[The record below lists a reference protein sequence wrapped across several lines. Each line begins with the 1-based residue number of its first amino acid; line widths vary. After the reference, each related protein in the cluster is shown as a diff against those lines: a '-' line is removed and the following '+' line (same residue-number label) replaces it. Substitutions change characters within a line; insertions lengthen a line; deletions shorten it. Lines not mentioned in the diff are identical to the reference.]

1 MRLGVSVRSVY
12 FHDDPRVGARWM
24 VERAAAAR
32 TAGLDSLFVGD
43 HHATGP
49 AAYYQNTPILGRM
62 LAEWGENPAGVLMLL
77 PLWHP
82 VTAAEQLGT
91 LASLAAGRFVLQC
104 AIGGGAQQF
113 AAMGVSERERVP
125 RFEQSLDIVR
135 RLLAGDEVTTN
146 DGAYRVERA
155 RIGPVTPEPLEVWIG
170 ASVPA
175 GIDRAARLGDGW
187 LADANLVP
195 AEAGEQA
202 SAYREAC
209 ARHGRDPGVVAIRR
223 DVHVGASH
231 EDAARVAAPIVEA
244 GYRGFRPAAITYGSI
259 DEVAEAFGQYA
270 DMGYTDVI
278 VRHLAEDQSEVIASL
293 ERLASVR
300 TALSSR

>member
-1 MRLGVSVRSVY
+1 
-12 FHDDPRVGARWM
+12 M
-24 VERAAAAR
+24 VERATGTQCGAR
-32 TAGLDSLFVGD
+32 LAVRRRPPHD
-43 HHATGP
+43 GP

-62 LAEWGENPAGVLMLL
+62 LAEWGENPTGVLMLL

-104 AIGGGAQQF
+104 AIGSGTHQS

-125 RFEQSLDIVR
+125 RSSRVSTSSDGSSRATRSRRTTVR
-135 RLLAGDEVTTN
+135 TTYEASAHRSRHAEATGGVKWRV
-146 DGAYRVERA
+146 GACGHRPRQ
-155 RIGPVTPEPLEVWIG
+155 P
-170 ASVPA
+170 
-175 GIDRAARLGDGW
+175 RLGDGW

-209 ARHGRDPGVVAIRR
+209 ARHRRDPGVVAIRR
-223 DVHVGASH
+223 DVHVAASH
-231 EDAARVAAPIVEA
+231 GARARVAAPIVEA
-244 GYRGFRPAAITYGSI
+244 GYRGFRTAAITYGSI
-259 DEVAEAFGQYA
+259 DEVAEAFRQYA

-278 VRHLAEDQSEVIASL
+278 VRHLAEDQWEVIASL